1 MNLQFKSYARPSLQA
16 ELLEH
21 SRISVNSQFDL
32 GGFSSIMKFQL
43 PPMFPP
49 HRITLVHPWG
59 PFTTVGMSLF
69 RKNSL
74 NHTGRLREGH
84 AFNVHETDT
93 AHKDAHGHEQGARRK
108 IATDLRMPK
117 EQPVGTHEASPKPR
131 DLKAA
136 RSQETMRRGC
146 LAPSASA
153 HRRATRAQC
162 VSLGQGSMLRLSMPD
177 QRPPPMGLSPSARRS
192 R

>member
-1 MNLQFKSYARPSLQA
+1 MCSLMNLQFKSYARPSLQA

-49 HRITLVHPWG
+49 HRITPVHPWG

-93 AHKDAHGHEQGARRK
+93 AHKDAHGHDERSLRTCACRK
-108 IATDLRMPK
+108 SSLWEPTKPHRSREI
-117 EQPVGTHEASPKPR
+117 SKPR
-131 DLKAA
+131 DLRRRCGEVAWRHPRAPTEEQPA
-136 RSQETMRRGC
+136 RSAYRWAKVPC
-146 LAPSASA
+146 
-153 HRRATRAQC
+153 C
-162 VSLGQGSMLRLSMPD
+162 VSP
-177 QRPPPMGLSPSARRS
+177 
-192 R
+192 